1 MKLEARR
8 LAAARLASLQVAG
21 AKASTPAEVVAALGA
36 VQAQDYAGSLWA
48 VGLRVPGATEADVE
62 RAVDERRIVR
72 TWPMRGTLHF
82 VAAPDVRWMLS
93 LLAARFVR
101 GDSSYSRQLGL
112 DERAFTRARRVVT
125 RALEREER
133 LSRPEL
139 YARLEEGGIAS
150 AGQCG
155 IYILCRLAMEGLVC
169 CAGRIGRQTAFALL
183 DRWVPDSRTL
193 QREEALAEI
202 ARRFF
207 SGHGPATL
215 RDFAWWTGMNLGD
228 ARSALALGAAD
239 LARQEIDGVEHWMAP
254 GALDVEPSPRV
265 DLLAPFDEYLT
276 SYRDRHRLA
285 APPHHGRIWA
295 GGMFHPPVVVDGR
308 ITGTWKRSARAK
320 APTVTPTF
328 FDAPPRGRARALAAA
343 VRRYEAFLG
352 SLTSPA
358 ARSAG
363 PPCAGG

>member
-8 LAAARLASLQVAG
+8 IAAARLASLQVVCS
-21 AKASTPAEVVAALGA
+21 KSRTPTEVVATLGA

-48 VGLRVPGATEADVE
+48 VGLRAPGATEADVE
-62 RAVDERRIVR
+62 RAVDERAIVR

-93 LLAARFVR
+93 LLVARFVR

-112 DERAFTRARRVVT
+112 DDRAFAKARRVVT
-125 RALEREER
+125 RALEQEER

-139 YARLEEGGIAS
+139 YARLDKGGIAS

-193 QREEALAEI
+193 SREEAQAEI

-207 SGHGPATL
+207 RGHGPATL

-228 ARSALALGAAD
+228 ARSALSLVAGD
-239 LARQEIDGVEHWMAP
+239 LERHEIDGVEHWMDS
-254 GALDVEPSPRV
+254 GALDVEPAPRV

-285 APPHHGRIWA
+285 APSHHGRIWA
-295 GGMFHPPVVVDGR
+295 GGMFHPPIVVDGG
-308 ITGTWKRSARAK
+308 IVGTWRRGATAK
-320 APTVTPTF
+320 APAVTPTF
-328 FDAPPRGRARALAAA
+328 FGESPRGRARALAAA
-343 VRRYEAFLG
+343 VRRYEGFLEG
-352 SLTSPA
+352 SA
-358 ARSAG
+358 SAQE
-363 PPCAGG
+363 